1 LLKSEKIGDLGQL
14 YNEDCLVVMRSLPDN
29 SITGICCDPPAG
41 IAFMNKNWDSNKG
54 HRDKW
59 ISWMTEVM
67 TKALRVLKP
76 GGMAFVWAIPRT
88 AHWTA
93 MAMEDAGFFVKDKI
107 YHIQGQGFPKST
119 NISAKIDQKLGLE
132 REVVGKREHPTL
144 KDKSKVNRQESSQY
158 HASNPIADEW
168 DITTPA
174 SEQAKLFDGYGSAL
188 KPAAEEWIVA
198 MKPNDGGFAD
208 NALKWGIAG
217 INVDAGR
224 IGTTDDENLAR
235 NNKIGDNGWKNSSGG
250 KNSAAL
256 RKEQGL
262 APKGRYP
269 ANLILQHS
277 PDCVRIGEKKVKGKA
292 GGSGKGFDAV
302 KGFGQGATST
312 TQGKRITQ
320 SQTSQIENA
329 PNETIEEWDC
339 SPSCPIRQM
348 NESVGIK
355 KSGLLKAGHS
365 YSREGKPRVYQSGQ
379 GILKQDTHAD
389 EGHVSRYFKNLPP
402 ETPRFLYFPKASR
415 AEREKGCTAKGI
427 INGHPTIKSLALI
440 KELASLLKM
449 PQNTLI
455 LDMFAGSGTLGVA
468 CEQLKIPYIL
478 IEKEEEYCDII
489 RARVAAANEP
499 DKPVKRKKI
508 QKPTNTLIPWEEIT
522 NE

>member
-1 LLKSEKIGDLGQL
+1 MGS
-14 YNEDCLVVMRSLPDN
+14 
-29 SITGICCDPPAG
+29 
-41 IAFMNKNWDSNKG
+41 NWDSNKG

-59 ISWMTEVM
+59 IAWMTEVM
-67 TKALRVLKP
+67 IEALRVLKP

-93 MAMEDAGFFVKDKI
+93 MAMEDAGFIIREKL
-107 YHIQGQGFPKST
+107 YHIFGSGFPKSL
-119 NISAKIDQKLGLE
+119 NISSALQKISTAQ
-132 REVVGKREHPTL
+132 
-144 KDKSKVNRQESSQY
+144 
-158 HASNPIADEW
+158 
-168 DITTPA
+168 
-174 SEQAKLFDGYGSAL
+174 EQAKLFDGYGTAT

-208 NALKWGIAG
+208 NAIRWGIAG
-217 INVDAGR
+217 LNIDSGR

-277 PDCVRIGEKKVKGKA
+277 PDCVRIGEKKVKG
-292 GGSGKGFDAV
+292 SGTSKTFHEAYDGE
-302 KGFGQGATST
+302 ST
-312 TQGKRITQ
+312 TKFLRGVSHPGNQHAD
-320 SQTSQIENA
+320 ENG
-329 PNETIEEWDC
+329 NETIEEWDC

-355 KSGLLKAGHS
+355 KSGTNCVRTKEGFFLEHGGMGKAGDVQNT
-365 YSREGKPRVYQSGQ
+365 YGDSGF
-379 GILKQDTHAD
+379 
-389 EGHVSRYFKNLPP
+389 VSRYFKNLPP

-415 AEREKGCTAKGI
+415 AERGE
-427 INGHPTIKSLALI
+427 NNNHPTVKSLALI
-440 KELASLLKM
+440 KELAKLLKM

-499 DKPVKRKKI
+499 DKPAKRKKI
-508 QKPTNTLIPWEEIT
+508 KKPTNTLIPWEEIT
-522 NE
+522 NDQNA